1 MTSRIPLS
9 RKVVCA
15 AKRRR
20 LSTPEAPHET
30 RGMKLNRLSHA
41 LGAFMTAKNGSRQEQ
56 AGTDPAGSPQ
66 PGAGNAGDQDNLR
79 KSPAGPRTA
88 EQKSTAGR
96 QANRSAGKRSA
107 QKKFSSAR
115 GRKDVRRSGRTSE
128 RAQAN
133 PSARKKLTRRKKKDA
148 GGTKRR
154 VR

>member
-1 MTSRIPLS
+1 MSRDKVMTKISGRRNPKGRSNPTRSTPAQVHVPPLMTSRIPLS

-66 PGAGNAGDQDNLR
+66 PGAGNAGDQDHLR
-79 KSPAGPRTA
+79 KSTA
-88 EQKSTAGR
+88 
-96 QANRSAGKRSA
+96 
-107 QKKFSSAR
+107 
-115 GRKDVRRSGRTSE
+115 
-128 RAQAN
+128 
-133 PSARKKLTRRKKKDA
+133 
-148 GGTKRR
+148 
-154 VR
+154 